1 MQRIIVIT
9 RRWMVLI
16 GAGIASFLAAL
27 AAMSATDPP
36 THDEL
41 SLKRVPRVAVIFNG
55 TNETHRPL
63 LQAFAGGMH
72 QLGYTNGREVVLDV
86 RWANAQ
92 PHRLP
97 EIISD
102 LLDRKPDVLVVAGSQ
117 AAWAARNA
125 TKSIPIVMASV
136 ADPVSQGL
144 VVSLARPGG
153 NITGIAIPSE
163 GPIAK
168 IVEHLHELVPS
179 ASRIAVLINP
189 TNPVHAISWK
199 QAQLIAKERRVQL
212 TRFEASGLGE
222 LELALAAMAKERPHA
237 LVVSADMLFN
247 SFHRRIA
254 RFAAD
259 KRIPTGYFS
268 RDAVT
273 GGGLMSYSPS
283 IAEHY
288 FLSARYVHHILNGM
302 KPHELPI
309 EQPMQFELTVNVRT
323 ARALG
328 ITLPQAVVSSAG
340 ELID

>member
-1 MQRIIVIT
+1 MTPI
-9 RRWMVLI
+9 RRKLVL
-16 GAGIASFLAAL
+16 GAL
-27 AAMSATDPP
+27 ASIAAP
-36 THDEL
+36 TLLAGQE
-41 SLKRVPRVAVIFNG
+41 SGSVPRVAIVFNG
-55 TNETHRPL
+55 TPETHRPF
-63 LQAFAGGMH
+63 LQAFAHGMNE
-72 QLGYTNGREVVLDV
+72 LGYTNGREVVLDV

-97 EIISD
+97 EIVSD

-117 AAWAARNA
+117 AAWVARNA

-136 ADPVSQGL
+136 ADPIAQGL
-144 VVSLARPGG
+144 VASLARPGG

-163 GPIAK
+163 VPIAR
-168 IVEHLHELVPS
+168 IVEHLHELVPA

-189 TNPVHAISWK
+189 TNPAHATSWK
-199 QAQLIAKERRVQL
+199 KAQVIAKKLQVEL
-212 TRFEASGLGE
+212 APFEASGLGE
-222 LELALAAMAKERPHA
+222 LERALGTMARQRPDA
-237 LVVSADMLFN
+237 LVVSADMLFS

-268 RDAVT
+268 RDAVA

-283 IAEHY
+283 IAEHH
-288 FLSARYVHHILNGM
+288 FMSARYVHQILSGM

-309 EQPMQFELTVNVRT
+309 AQPMEFELTVNVRT

-328 ITLPQAVVSSAG
+328 IALPQAVIASAE

>member
-1 MQRIIVIT
+1 MRRIIAVT
-9 RRWMVLI
+9 RRWIGII
-16 GAGIASFLAAL
+16 GAGLASLLATLAAL
-27 AAMSATDPP
+27 GASDIPNSQ
-36 THDEL
+36 H
-41 SLKRVPRVAVIFNG
+41 VPRVAIVFNG
-55 TNETHRPL
+55 TPETHRSL
-63 LQAFAGGMH
+63 LLAFADGMNE
-72 QLGYTNGREVVLDV
+72 LGYTNGREVVLDV
-86 RWANAQ
+86 RWAHSQ

-102 LLDRKPDVLVVAGSQ
+102 LLGRKPDVLVVAGSQ

-125 TKSIPIVMASV
+125 TKTIPIVMASV
-136 ADPVSQGL
+136 ADPVAQGL
-144 VVSLARPGG
+144 VASLARPGG
-153 NITGIAIPSE
+153 NLTGIAIPSE
-163 GPIAK
+163 GPIAR

-199 QAQLIAKERRVQL
+199 QAQLTAKKRRVEL

-268 RDAVT
+268 RDAVA

-288 FLSARYVHHILNGM
+288 FISARYVHHILNGM

-328 ITLPQAVVSSAG
+328 ITLPQAVISSAE